1 MQQPE
6 LNKEI
11 LLPSEYIQ
19 MLAADIKRKKRQPM
33 TRFDLFQ
40 MSDMINAIIIYLD
53 AEAKLNDIKTS
64 KKFQNVSGD
73 IPGAPRE

>member
-6 LNKEI
+6 LTKEK
-11 LLPSEYIQ
+11 LLPSEYIK
-19 MLAADIKRKKRQPM
+19 MLAEDIRRKKRVPL

-40 MSDMINAIIIYLD
+40 MSDMINSIIIYLD
-53 AEAKLNDIKTS
+53 AEFKLNDIKAS

-73 IPGAPRE
+73 VPSPAGK